1 MYSINY
7 CVSARINI
15 IHELFD
21 REFFNSRS
29 EAIDINK
36 TNSPKEYD
44 ICHYWYFLDNSFN
57 YKP

>member
-44 ICHYWYFLDNSFN
+44 VCHYWYFLDNSFN
-57 YKP
+57 